1 MYSDYSILAAMA
13 KRNVHLYDA
22 ATRNKVNYWFEK
34 FFGTTG
40 QPGGLG
46 VGWSPALN
54 YYEGIPLIAPF
65 VGYWPSTYTI
75 QFPAF
80 FFKVMHSN
88 PFYFEQNNN
97 YLLGKCYIFLSDV

>member
-54 YYEGIPLIAPF
+54 Y
-65 VGYWPSTYTI
+65 
-75 QFPAF
+75 
-80 FFKVMHSN
+80 
-88 PFYFEQNNN
+88 
-97 YLLGKCYIFLSDV
+97 